1 MSKRKKH
8 SGNFKKQTKAKKE
21 ILQLEDCSKNDECG
35 VSSVDEIKVIVFY
48 NGPNYKVKI
57 VIPKRSIT
65 KKILKV
71 QNSKFDLYIRFRD
84 LDYSES
90 GGHLYIELKGRYK
103 LDDRLKKPNECSEVK
118 LGINAKRYYGSI
130 VLQPDF
136 FIPENWS
143 SSVDSKEDEIAFRH
157 YKSDIR
163 KMGINAS
170 NYTNYE
176 KSNVYRPFQGGDCT
190 GGNSMAFEDYKDLD
204 LKPEKATQE
213 EIEQLRKKYGVS
225 DFNDSSM
232 AREFLRRQEEQN

>member
-1 MSKRKKH
+1 MSKRKKQ
-8 SGNFKKQTKAKKE
+8 SENSKKQSKAIKE

-35 VSSVDEIKVIVFY
+35 VSSVDDIRVIVFY

-65 KKILKV
+65 KNILKV
-71 QNSKFDLYIRFRD
+71 QNSKFDLYIRFKD

-90 GGHLYIELKGRYK
+90 GGNLYIELKGRYK
-103 LDDRLKKPNECSEVK
+103 LDDRLKKPNECNEVK

-143 SSVDSKEDEIAFRH
+143 SSVDSREDEMANKQ
-157 YKSDIR
+157 YKRDIR
-163 KMGINAS
+163 KMGINTS

-176 KSNVYRPFQGGDCT
+176 KNNVYRPFQGGDCT
-190 GGNSMAFEDYKDLD
+190 GGK
-204 LKPEKATQE
+204 
-213 EIEQLRKKYGVS
+213 
-225 DFNDSSM
+225 
-232 AREFLRRQEEQN
+232 

>member
-1 MSKRKKH
+1 M
-8 SGNFKKQTKAKKE
+8 
-21 ILQLEDCSKNDECG
+21 QLEDCSKNDECG

-190 GGNSMAFEDYKDLD
+190 GGK
-204 LKPEKATQE
+204 
-213 EIEQLRKKYGVS
+213 
-225 DFNDSSM
+225 
-232 AREFLRRQEEQN
+232 

>member
-1 MSKRKKH
+1 MSKRKKQ
-8 SGNFKKQTKAKKE
+8 SENSKKQSKAIKE

-35 VSSVDEIKVIVFY
+35 VSSVDDIRVIVFY

-65 KKILKV
+65 KNILKV
-71 QNSKFDLYIRFRD
+71 QNSKFDLYIRFKD

-90 GGHLYIELKGRYK
+90 GGNLYIELKGRYK
-103 LDDRLKKPNECSEVK
+103 LDDRLKKPDECNEVK

-143 SSVDSKEDEIAFRH
+143 SSVDSREDEMANKQ
-157 YKSDIR
+157 YKRDIR
-163 KMGINAS
+163 KMGINTS

-176 KSNVYRPFQGGDCT
+176 KNNVYRPFQGGDCT
-190 GGNSMAFEDYKDLD
+190 GGK
-204 LKPEKATQE
+204 
-213 EIEQLRKKYGVS
+213 
-225 DFNDSSM
+225 
-232 AREFLRRQEEQN
+232 

>member
-1 MSKRKKH
+1 MSKRKKQ
-8 SGNFKKQTKAKKE
+8 SWNSKKQSKAIKE

-57 VIPKRSIT
+57 VIPKRSLT

-71 QNSKFDLYIRFRD
+71 QNSKFDLYVRFKE

-103 LDDRLKKPNECSEVK
+103 LDDRLKKPNECSEIK

-143 SSVDSKEDEIAFRH
+143 SSVDSREDEMANKQ
-157 YKSDIR
+157 YKRDIR

-176 KSNVYRPFQGGDCT
+176 KSNVYRPFQDGDCT
-190 GGNSMAFEDYKDLD
+190 GGK
-204 LKPEKATQE
+204 
-213 EIEQLRKKYGVS
+213 
-225 DFNDSSM
+225 
-232 AREFLRRQEEQN
+232 

>member
-1 MSKRKKH
+1 MSKRKKQ
-8 SGNFKKQTKAKKE
+8 SENSKKQSKAIKE

-35 VSSVDEIKVIVFY
+35 VSSVDDIRGIVFY

-65 KKILKV
+65 KNILKV
-71 QNSKFDLYIRFRD
+71 QNSKFDLYIRFKD

-90 GGHLYIELKGRYK
+90 GGNLYIELKGRYK
-103 LDDRLKKPNECSEVK
+103 LDDRLKKPNECNEVK

-143 SSVDSKEDEIAFRH
+143 SSVDSREDEMANKQ
-157 YKSDIR
+157 YKRDIR
-163 KMGINAS
+163 KMGINTS

-176 KSNVYRPFQGGDCT
+176 KNNVYRPFQGGDCT
-190 GGNSMAFEDYKDLD
+190 GGK
-204 LKPEKATQE
+204 
-213 EIEQLRKKYGVS
+213 
-225 DFNDSSM
+225 
-232 AREFLRRQEEQN
+232 

>member
-8 SGNFKKQTKAKKE
+8 SGNLKKQTKAKKE

-176 KSNVYRPFQGGDCT
+176 KCNVYRPFQGGDCT
-190 GGNSMAFEDYKDLD
+190 GGK
-204 LKPEKATQE
+204 
-213 EIEQLRKKYGVS
+213 
-225 DFNDSSM
+225 
-232 AREFLRRQEEQN
+232 

>member
-1 MSKRKKH
+1 MSKRKKQ
-8 SGNFKKQTKAKKE
+8 SENSKKQSKAIKE

-35 VSSVDEIKVIVFY
+35 VSSVDDIRVIVFY

-65 KKILKV
+65 KNILKV
-71 QNSKFDLYIRFRD
+71 QNSIFDLYIRFKD

-90 GGHLYIELKGRYK
+90 GGNLYIELKGRYK
-103 LDDRLKKPNECSEVK
+103 LDDRLKKPNECNEVK

-143 SSVDSKEDEIAFRH
+143 SSVDSREDEMANKQ
-157 YKSDIR
+157 YKRDIR
-163 KMGINAS
+163 KMGINTS

-176 KSNVYRPFQGGDCT
+176 KNNVYRPFQGGDCT
-190 GGNSMAFEDYKDLD
+190 GGK
-204 LKPEKATQE
+204 
-213 EIEQLRKKYGVS
+213 
-225 DFNDSSM
+225 
-232 AREFLRRQEEQN
+232 

>member
-1 MSKRKKH
+1 MSKRKKN
-8 SGNFKKQTKAKKE
+8 SGNLKKQTKVKKE

-57 VIPKRSIT
+57 SIPKRSIT

-71 QNSKFDLYIRFRD
+71 QNSKFDLYIRFED
-84 LDYSES
+84 TDYSKS

-103 LDDRLKKPNECSEVK
+103 LDDRLKKPNECNEVK
-118 LGINAKRYYGSI
+118 LGISSKRYHGNI

-190 GGNSMAFEDYKDLD
+190 GGK
-204 LKPEKATQE
+204 
-213 EIEQLRKKYGVS
+213 
-225 DFNDSSM
+225 
-232 AREFLRRQEEQN
+232 

>member
-8 SGNFKKQTKAKKE
+8 SGNLKKQTKAKKE

-57 VIPKRSIT
+57 SIPKRSIT
-65 KKILKV
+65 KKIL
-71 QNSKFDLYIRFRD
+71 YIRFED
-84 LDYSES
+84 TDYSKS

-170 NYTNYE
+170 N
-176 KSNVYRPFQGGDCT
+176 RPFQGGDCT
-190 GGNSMAFEDYKDLD
+190 GGK
-204 LKPEKATQE
+204 
-213 EIEQLRKKYGVS
+213 
-225 DFNDSSM
+225 
-232 AREFLRRQEEQN
+232 

>member
-1 MSKRKKH
+1 MSKRKKQ
-8 SGNFKKQTKAKKE
+8 SWNSKKQSKAIKE

-57 VIPKRSIT
+57 VIPKRSLT

-71 QNSKFDLYIRFRD
+71 QNSKFDLYIRFKE

-103 LDDRLKKPNECSEVK
+103 LDDRLKKPNECSEIK

-143 SSVDSKEDEIAFRH
+143 SSVDSREDEMANKQ
-157 YKSDIR
+157 YKRDIR

-176 KSNVYRPFQGGDCT
+176 KSNVYRPFQDGDCT
-190 GGNSMAFEDYKDLD
+190 GGK
-204 LKPEKATQE
+204 
-213 EIEQLRKKYGVS
+213 
-225 DFNDSSM
+225 
-232 AREFLRRQEEQN
+232 